1 MSFYN
6 IINGE
11 RRSGSCVHQ
20 CTDPRTE
27 QSLWDAPLATP
38 EDLDEAVAA
47 ARAALPEWSKTTV
60 NHRQGLLKKLGER
73 LEEHR
78 QELVGYLMKET
89 GKSVSSIVHIG
100 IKAKYTTY
108 KALLP

>member
-11 RRSGSCVHQ
+11 RRSSSNVHQ

-27 QSLWDAPLATP
+27 EPLWDAPLATQ

-47 ARAALPEWSKTTV
+47 ARAAQPEWAKTTV
-60 NHRQGLLKKLGER
+60 AHRQSLLKKLGER

-78 QELVGYLMKET
+78 QELVDCLMRET
-89 GKSVSSIVHIG
+89 GKSVRSR
-100 IKAKYTTY
+100 
-108 KALLP
+108 LCPD

>member
-1 MSFYN
+1 MSTMAFYN

-11 RRSGSCVHQ
+11 RRTSPNVHQ

-27 QSLWDAPLATP
+27 EPLWDAPLASS

-47 ARAALPEWSKTTV
+47 AKAAQPSWGQTTLA
-60 NHRQGLLKKLGER
+60 HRQGLLQKLGER

-78 QELVGYLMKET
+78 QELMDCLMRET
-89 GKSVSSIVHIG
+89 GKSVSG
-100 IKAKYTTY
+100 
-108 KALLP
+108 ALALPRDR